1 MKILIATDGSQF
13 SDAATEKACEFIE
26 GRKDVEFKVI
36 SVYEPAAPM
45 ASEPFAISAEYYQQ
59 MENAAKARAEAAVTK
74 AAEFISNRM
83 AVPSTDVIRVVEL
96 GKPAQAIVEAA
107 EKWEADLVVVGSH
120 GYGFWRRIALG
131 SVSNAVL
138 NYAPCSV
145 LVVKARP

>member
-26 GRKDVEFKVI
+26 GRKDVAFKVI

-59 MENAAKARAEAAVTK
+59 MENVAKARAEAAVTK

-83 AVPSTDVIRVVEL
+83 AVPLTDVTSVVEL
-96 GKPAQAIVEAA
+96 GKPAQAVVEAA

-145 LVVKARP
+145 LVVKARQ